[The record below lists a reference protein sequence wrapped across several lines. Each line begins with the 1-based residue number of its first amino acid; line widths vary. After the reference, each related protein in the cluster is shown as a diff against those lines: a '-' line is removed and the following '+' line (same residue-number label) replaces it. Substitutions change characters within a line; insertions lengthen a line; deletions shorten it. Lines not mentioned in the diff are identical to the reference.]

1 MIKWVTPFYSY
12 LPVFAQHFACN
23 IHGAYMN
30 HRFFGTAYRD
40 ILDGYIR
47 RSFIS
52 KKNLREYRDNKLK
65 DFVEYAVKTTPYY
78 RKLFAD
84 YGISTKQV
92 QGLKDLIK
100 LPLLKKR
107 NVKEDFENLLA
118 EGVPRK
124 EKILINTSGTTGMP
138 LNIYTTEGGLTE
150 MFAVW
155 GRYYHWHGISP
166 GEEWCAVFGA
176 RPWVGLSQKKPPFWR
191 YNHFGR
197 QIMFSAFHMTHEN
210 IKYYISEI
218 RRKQPPWIQGFPSLI
233 VLLAN
238 YLIENGQSLG
248 YPVRHVT
255 FGAENVSSYQIEAVK
270 EAFGVRPRQHY
281 GLVEAVANISECEL
295 GKLHVDEDFGA
306 VEFVPR
312 EDGTYSLVGTNFTN
326 PAMPLIRYDTNDFV
340 TLDET
345 ECECGRPGRVV
356 KEIDGRLED
365 YIVKADGT
373 KIAQMD
379 SIFKGLTNI
388 SAAQFYQDRPGA
400 FTLRIVRGKNYSKSD
415 ERKLLVRIAVR
426 VGPETEVELDYVDD
440 LERSPGGKVRLFISK
455 LTSVSPGNDTSP
467 MH

>member
-1 MIKWVTPFYSY
+1 
-12 LPVFAQHFACN
+12 
-23 IHGAYMN
+23 
-30 HRFFGTAYRD
+30 
-40 ILDGYIR
+40 
-47 RSFIS
+47 
-52 KKNLREYRDNKLK
+52 
-65 DFVEYAVKTTPYY
+65 
-78 RKLFAD
+78 
-84 YGISTKQV
+84 
-92 QGLKDLIK
+92 
-100 LPLLKKR
+100 
-107 NVKEDFENLLA
+107 
-118 EGVPRK
+118 
-124 EKILINTSGTTGMP
+124 
-138 LNIYTTEGGLTE
+138 
-150 MFAVW
+150 
-155 GRYYHWHGISP
+155 
-166 GEEWCAVFGA
+166 
-176 RPWVGLSQKKPPFWR
+176 
-191 YNHFGR
+191 
-197 QIMFSAFHMTHEN
+197 
-210 IKYYISEI
+210 
-218 RRKQPPWIQGFPSLI
+218 
-233 VLLAN
+233 
-238 YLIENGQSLG
+238 
-248 YPVRHVT
+248 
-255 FGAENVSSYQIEAVK
+255 
-270 EAFGVRPRQHY
+270 
-281 GLVEAVANISECEL
+281 
-295 GKLHVDEDFGA
+295 VDEDFGA